1 MGIFNLFKKEKPI
14 REVRKVSLNE
24 INEVILKKKQ
34 EIKADETDV
43 VNLIKSRVNSLI
55 IEFESEILAINQI
68 NLSEKKVEEKTKL
81 IVGENLDRFLVHL
94 KKLKNNLED
103 MGNGGIQDLIKNL
116 DLNIH
121 EFKNK
126 SYMNF
131 EKATFLIGKELGDVM
146 KSIKTFYMDLNNIF
160 KENKELIET
169 FNLFGRV
176 EKSVEEITKLEEM
189 KNKMSIHI
197 ESFEIAGK
205 KSKNDIENLKKKI
218 EYTKESKEYKD
229 KMVKIME
236 VKTKNDELKKEIDDL
251 RVMIDFKELSGIHH
265 SIKEHMSIINNYRN
279 NFYTAFENDNGK
291 SLLEIIG
298 KNKINDR
305 INKIIEDQKE
315 ISKSSIVIENDEILE
330 IEREITETK
339 NKIIDLNNEKLKA
352 EKKIA
357 YLDEELNNI
366 KCALN
371 KEIISL
377 NIELI

>member
-121 EFKNK
+121 EFKNE
-126 SYMNF
+126 SHMNF

-146 KSIKTFYMDLNNIF
+146 KSIKTFYADLNNIF

-169 FNLFGRV
+169 LYLFERA
-176 EKSVEEITKLEEM
+176 EKLLVEITNLEEM
-189 KNKMSIHI
+189 KNKMHTHARNLDITG
-197 ESFEIAGK
+197 EK
-205 KSKNDIENLKKKI
+205 LRNDIENLKKKI
-218 EYTKESKEYKD
+218 EYTKESEKYKD

-236 VKTKNDELKKEIDDL
+236 VKTKKDELRKDIDNL
-251 RVMIDFKELSGIHH
+251 RAMIDFKGLAGIH
-265 SIKEHMSIINNYRN
+265 
-279 NFYTAFENDNGK
+279 
-291 SLLEIIG
+291 
-298 KNKINDR
+298 
-305 INKIIEDQKE
+305 
-315 ISKSSIVIENDEILE
+315 
-330 IEREITETK
+330 
-339 NKIIDLNNEKLKA
+339 
-352 EKKIA
+352 
-357 YLDEELNNI
+357 
-366 KCALN
+366 
-371 KEIISL
+371 
-377 NIELI
+377 

>member
-146 KSIKTFYMDLNNIF
+146 KSIKTFYMDLNETGTGLTNHNLNKLCHISLQKRAVSILSSLFCLTCHPNIF
-160 KENKELIET
+160 LSQLQPDSEL
-169 FNLFGRV
+169 L
-176 EKSVEEITKLEEM
+176 L
-189 KNKMSIHI
+189 
-197 ESFEIAGK
+197 
-205 KSKNDIENLKKKI
+205 LK
-218 EYTKESKEYKD
+218 YSSRYF
-229 KMVKIME
+229 MV
-236 VKTKNDELKKEIDDL
+236 
-251 RVMIDFKELSGIHH
+251 
-265 SIKEHMSIINNYRN
+265 
-279 NFYTAFENDNGK
+279 
-291 SLLEIIG
+291 
-298 KNKINDR
+298 
-305 INKIIEDQKE
+305 
-315 ISKSSIVIENDEILE
+315 SSTN
-330 IEREITETK
+330 
-339 NKIIDLNNEKLKA
+339 
-352 EKKIA
+352 
-357 YLDEELNNI
+357 
-366 KCALN
+366 
-371 KEIISL
+371 
-377 NIELI
+377 

>member
-103 MGNGGIQDLIKNL
+103 MGNGGIQDLIK
-116 DLNIH
+116 
-121 EFKNK
+121 
-126 SYMNF
+126 
-131 EKATFLIGKELGDVM
+131 TFD
-146 KSIKTFYMDLNNIF
+146 
-160 KENKELIET
+160 
-169 FNLFGRV
+169 LFGRV